1 MADTS
6 LAANLGLGVGYALLC
21 GILGMCMM
29 GLAAFI
35 IPKIVDKVTPDI
47 DDEKELLRGNVAMGV
62 YTGLVTGA
70 VILGI
75 SIIIAASIIA
85 GLM

>member
-1 MADTS
+1 MADASFAT
-6 LAANLGLGVGYALLC
+6 NLGLGVGYSILC
-21 GILGMCMM
+21 GILGICMM

-62 YTGLVTGA
+62 YTGIITAA

-75 SIIIAASIIA
+75 SIIVAASIIA

>member
-1 MADTS
+1 MADMAF
-6 LAANLGLGVGYALLC
+6 AANLGLGVGYTILC
-21 GILGMCMM
+21 GILGMCLM

-35 IPKIVDKVTPDI
+35 IPKIVDRVTPDI

-62 YTGLVTGA
+62 YTGIITGA

-75 SIIIAASIIA
+75 AIIVAASIIA